1 MSLGIEKLKPAIQHL
16 AQLISASTK
25 VDVNGNGIVDTSEIF
40 GIVQVLVFKVIA
52 IYGTLPA
59 ALAELK
65 DVDSVERAELVKVF
79 NENFDLSDDVV
90 ESLLEEWFV
99 LIDQVITL
107 SSKTVTKFSK

>member
-25 VDVNGNGIVDTSEIF
+25 VDVNGDGIVDTAEIF

-52 IYGTLPA
+52 IYGTLPD

-65 DVDSVERAELVKVF
+65 DVNSSERAELVKLF
-79 NENFDLSDDVV
+79 NEDFDLADDVI
-90 ESLLEEWFV
+90 EGLLEEWFV
-99 LIDQVITL
+99 IIDQVITL
-107 SSKTVTKFSK
+107 STKTVKHFTN

>member
-1 MSLGIEKLKPAIQHL
+1 M
-16 AQLISASTK
+16 ISASTK
-25 VDVNGNGIVDTSEIF
+25 VDVNGNGVVDTSEIF

-65 DVDSVERAELVKVF
+65 DVDSLERAELVKVF
-79 NENFDLSDDVV
+79 NENFELSDDVI